1 MASGGSWIGPARTIN
16 AILEASAERSDRMT
30 IRIDGSSLSV
40 EDVAR
45 VARDGA
51 PVAVAAEAYPR
62 MERSRA
68 VIEDKLRRGDPVYGV
83 NTGFGRL
90 ADVRISDADVERLQE
105 HLVTS
110 CCTGVGEPFPAEV
123 VRAMLLLRANS
134 LSAGLSGVRPVI
146 VDTLVA
152 MLERGVLPVAPCK
165 GSVGAS
171 GDLAP
176 LAHIALVLMGR
187 GRATIDGRTMYGK
200 EALKAAGIQPV
211 RLAAKEGLSLCN
223 GTQAMAAL
231 GALAVHDAARLA
243 DTADVVGAL
252 TAEALEAVTDAFD
265 ERLHSA
271 RPHAGQITSAANL
284 RLLLAE
290 SPAVQ
295 EATHGRVQDA
305 YALRCMPQVHGASR
319 DAIAF
324 VRGTVETESGSVTD
338 NPLVFPPDEA
348 DGAGDVLSGGNFHG
362 QPLALAMDFLGI
374 AVAELASISER
385 RIERLVNPAL
395 SAGLPAFLTREGGLN
410 DGFMVAQYTAAALVS
425 ENKVLAH
432 PASVDSIPTSANQ
445 EDHVSMGAIAARHAR
460 EIVENAQTVLAIELL
475 CACQGVDLR
484 GRPQGPRTERVRA
497 LLREHVPVLGEDRPL
512 DGDIQQALEL
522 VRSGALA
529 AALAD

>member
-1 MASGGSWIGPARTIN
+1 
-16 AILEASAERSDRMT
+16 MT
-30 IRIDGSSLSV
+30 VRIDGSSLSV

-45 VARDGA
+45 VAREGA
-51 PVAVAAEAYPR
+51 SVTVALEAYSS
-62 MERSRA
+62 MARSRA

-90 ADVRISDADVERLQE
+90 ADVRIADADVGRLQE

-134 LSAGLSGVRPVI
+134 LAAGLSGVRPII

-152 MLERGVLPVAPCK
+152 MLERGVLPVVPSK

-176 LAHIALVLMGR
+176 LAHIALVLMGG
-187 GRATIDGRTMYGK
+187 GRATLARAGETSDRTMYGK
-200 EALKAAGIQPV
+200 EALRAAGIEPV

-231 GALAVHDAARLA
+231 GALAVFHAARLA
-243 DTADVVGAL
+243 DTAEVIGAL
-252 TAEALEAVTDAFD
+252 TAEALEAVPDAFD
-265 ERLHSA
+265 ARLHAA
-271 RPHAGQITSAANL
+271 RPHPGQIATAANL
-284 RLLLAE
+284 RKLLAD

-295 EATHGRVQDA
+295 QASHGRVQDA

-319 DAIAF
+319 DAVAY
-324 VRGTVETESGSVTD
+324 VRGVVETETGSVTD
-338 NPLVFPPDEA
+338 NPLVFPVHDAVGIEA
-348 DGAGDVLSGGNFHG
+348 GAADAASPIAGAVLSGGNFHG

-385 RIERLVNPAL
+385 RTERLVNPAL
-395 SAGLPAFLTREGGLN
+395 SAGLPGFLTRDGGLN

-460 EIVENAQTVLAIELL
+460 EIIENAQTVLAIELL

-484 GRPQGPRTERVRA
+484 GRPQGSRTARA
-497 LLREHVPVLGEDRPL
+497 RAVLRERVPVLEEDRPL
-512 DGDIQQALEL
+512 DVDIAAALEL
-522 VRSGALA
+522 VKGGDLLM
-529 AALAD
+529 ALAD

>member
-1 MASGGSWIGPARTIN
+1 VTVC
-16 AILEASAERSDRMT
+16 
-30 IRIDGSSLSV
+30 IDGRSLTV
-40 EDVAR
+40 EDVVR
-45 VARDGA
+45 VARHGE
-51 PVAVAAEAYPR
+51 PVEIAREAYPR
-62 MERSRA
+62 MQAGRA
-68 VIEDKLRRGDPVYGV
+68 VIEDCLRRGDPVYGV

-90 ADVRISDADVERLQE
+90 SDVRIADEDVERLQRN
-105 HLVTS
+105 LVTS

-134 LSAGLSGVRPVI
+134 LVAGLSGVRPV
-146 VDTLVA
+146 VVETLVA
-152 MLERGVLPVAPCK
+152 MLNRGVLPIVPSK

-176 LAHIALVLMGR
+176 LAHIALVLVGE
-187 GRATIDGRTMYGK
+187 GRATLTDPAETSGRTMYGK
-200 EALKAAGIQPV
+200 EALEAAGIEPV

-231 GALAVHDAARLA
+231 GSLAVYDAARLA

-252 TAEALEAVTDAFD
+252 SAEALEAAPDAFD
-265 ERLHSA
+265 ERLHAA
-271 RPHAGQITSAANL
+271 RPHAGQITTAANL
-284 RLLLAE
+284 RKLLAD
-290 SPAVQ
+290 SAAVHR
-295 EATHGRVQDA
+295 ASHGRVQDA

-319 DAIAF
+319 DAVAY
-324 VRGTVETESGSVTD
+324 VRGVLETEIDSVTD
-338 NPLVFPPDEA
+338 NPLVFHD
-348 DGAGDVLSGGNFHG
+348 GDVLSGGNFHG
-362 QPLALAMDFLGI
+362 QPLALAMDFLAI

-460 EIVENAQTVLAIELL
+460 EVLENAQTVLAIELL
-475 CACQGVDLR
+475 CACQGIELR
-484 GRPQGPRTERVRA
+484 GRVSGPPVARA
-497 LLREHVPVLGEDRPL
+497 FGLLRERVPMLDEDRPL
-512 DGDIQQALEL
+512 DGDIAKALEL
-522 VRSGALA
+522 VRSGELL